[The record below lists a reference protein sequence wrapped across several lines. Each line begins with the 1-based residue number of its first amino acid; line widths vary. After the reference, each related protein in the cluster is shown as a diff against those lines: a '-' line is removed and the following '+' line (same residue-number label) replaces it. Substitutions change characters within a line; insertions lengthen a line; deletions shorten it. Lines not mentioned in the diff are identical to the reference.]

1 MNLFIKKLL
10 REGLL
15 TEKLT
20 DIDSDVNLIYD
31 RYFKDDVDYIQLT
44 GVVTKDMFK
53 RSQFNTNILESEL
66 SVKANELNNCD
77 VLVNHG
83 NNYYKP
89 SANLISVSVNINA
102 FDFLIDNN
110 INLDNVG
117 NYLND
122 KQAKL
127 IVLEFSEAKLKG
139 SIHHELVHWIDDTL
153 NNRHLNKRLSKAG
166 ESNKNININRPVNA
180 EKFEIQSQ
188 IHNIKQLHNKYNEVW
203 DILSFGDM
211 ISYSP
216 PLSNIMNG
224 LSGDIKNK
232 WIRDIKTRMY
242 REGLLGKKM
251 YNS

>member
-20 DIDSDVNLIYD
+20 DVDSDVNLIYD
-31 RYFKDDVDYIQLT
+31 KYFKDDVDQIQLT
-44 GVVTKDMFK
+44 GLVTKDMFK
-53 RSQFNTNILESEL
+53 KSQFNTNILESKL
-66 SVKANELNNCD
+66 SIKTNELNSCD
-77 VLVNHG
+77 VLVNYG

-89 SANLISVSVNINA
+89 SANLISVSVNMNA
-102 FDFLIDNN
+102 FHFLVDNN

-153 NNRHLNKRLSKAG
+153 NNRHISKRLSRAG
-166 ESNKNININRPVNA
+166 ESNKNINSKKPVNA
-180 EKFEIQSQ
+180 EKFEVQSQ
-188 IHNIKQLHNKYNEVW
+188 IHNIKQLHNKYNQVW
-203 DILSFGDM
+203 DNLSFDDM

-232 WIRDIKTRMY
+232 WIRNIKTRMY

-251 YNS
+251 YNT